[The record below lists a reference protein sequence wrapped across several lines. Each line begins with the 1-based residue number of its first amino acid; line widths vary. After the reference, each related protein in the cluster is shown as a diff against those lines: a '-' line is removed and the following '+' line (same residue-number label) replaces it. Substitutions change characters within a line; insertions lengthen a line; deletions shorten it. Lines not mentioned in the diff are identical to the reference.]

1 MNTRMF
7 DQRFA
12 RSVSSLLL
20 FVAILA
26 SSGGGAIAASSAV
39 DFSREPDVTMN
50 TKSLFRLPKDIVSVP
65 LLKDLLTEDFVFY
78 YRDSGA
84 DWLSFRG
91 ALARLAFENSSDW
104 PTKLMA
110 WILNGPAE
118 VALWSGADGKLNHF
132 LVVVDQTGVKALF
145 EFLAKIATGDTQL
158 KTQTIGGR
166 VVQTLTLA
174 TGRLVYL
181 ATEENRLF
189 IYSDSSMSLPVA
201 ATGRSIVDRTKSFLG
216 LGDDVSVYGPRLGKA
231 DHVLTVAVSYLS
243 FGYQAFFSGLRS
255 LRFDFVDKAWE
266 TQVFRGDGL
275 PSVDVKDWAQM
286 PRGAAFCVA
295 VPIDKKRV
303 GMIVKAASWLDK
315 AYGNAVA
322 CWYPGSKIYTP
333 MIALR
338 GGYSTLPGQN
348 AELKTVFSSL
358 IGARESVFV
367 KGMNDDEPPTLKWLP
382 ALPVFEDKLGA
393 GRVGYSR
400 EVGGRYG
407 TYAAKQSKMMDKMGS
422 RRFFRVRLVATA
434 DTILFSPDD
443 QLIERGIL
451 TLDGKFPSMAASLP
465 PKAKTPSFILAPDA
479 FSKLAKQTILESLPE
494 SQESIFRTAVSRH
507 LFPNLEKFGKGALQ
521 TASVSNG
528 KGWSRVEW
536 VSHVAR

>member
-1 MNTRMF
+1 MF

-12 RSVSSLLL
+12 RSISSLIL
-20 FVAILA
+20 FVAMFVA
-26 SSGGGAIAASSAV
+26 SGGGAIAAPSAG
-39 DFSREPDVTMN
+39 DFTREPDVTIN
-50 TKSLFRLPKDIVSVP
+50 TKSLFKLPKDIVSVP
-65 LLKDLLTEDFVFY
+65 ILKDLLTEDFVFY

-104 PTKLMA
+104 PTKLTA

-118 VALWSGADGKLNHF
+118 VALWAGADGKLNHF

-145 EFLAKIATGDTQL
+145 EFLAKIAASDSQL
-158 KTQTIGGR
+158 KRQTIGGR
-166 VVQTLTLA
+166 EVQVLTLA

-189 IYSDSSMSLPVA
+189 VFSDSSMSLPVA
-201 ATGRSIVDRTKSFLG
+201 ATGRSIVDRTKSFFG
-216 LGDDVSVYGPRLGKA
+216 LGDGVSIYGPRLGKA
-231 DHVLTVAVSYLS
+231 DHVATVAASYLS

-255 LRFDFVDKAWE
+255 LRFDFVDKLWE
-266 TQVFRGDGL
+266 TQVFRADGL
-275 PSVDVKDWAQM
+275 PLVDTKDWAQM

-295 VPIDKKRV
+295 VPIDRKKV
-303 GMIVKAASWLDK
+303 GAIVKAASWLDK

-338 GGYSTLPGQN
+338 GGYGTLAGQN

-358 IGARESVFV
+358 IGARESLLV
-367 KGMNDDEPPTLKWLP
+367 KGVNDDDSPTLKWLP
-382 ALPVFEDKLGA
+382 ALPVVEEKLGA
-393 GRVGYSR
+393 GRVGYTR

-407 TYAAKQSKMMDKMGS
+407 TYASKQSKMMDKLGS
-422 RRFFRVRLVATA
+422 RRFFRVRLVATP

-443 QLIERGIL
+443 QLIERGLL
-451 TLDGKFPSMAASLP
+451 TLDGKFPSMAASLTA
-465 PKAKTPSFILAPDA
+465 KAKTPSFVLAPDA

-494 SQESIFRTAVSRH
+494 SQESIFRTAISRH

-521 TASVSNG
+521 TASLSDG